1 MWYPAGMGRR
11 ILHVDMD
18 EFFAAVEKLDDPS
31 LRGKPLLVGGSAQG
45 RGVVSTASY
54 EARKFG
60 CHSAMP
66 MATAVALC
74 PQAVVLPV
82 RGGRYAAVSEQV
94 FEIFHRFTPL
104 VEPLSIDEAFL
115 DVSGSQRLFGPGES
129 IARRIKAA
137 VRDELGLTASVGV
150 AFNKFLAKL
159 ASDMDK
165 PDGLTVITESNVHTV
180 LDPLGISKMWGVGPA
195 GEKQFRRLGIRTF
208 ADLSRTDVKVL
219 TQHLGQVGEHFH
231 RLARGLDDRPVTPDH
246 EAKSIGQERTF
257 PVDVADITELR
268 AALLAQTEQ
277 VARRLR
283 RIGLEGRTV
292 TLKLRT
298 GDFTTL
304 TRSTTLDRATDVT
317 AEMWRAA
324 ESLLSAW
331 SRRRPRPLRLLGV
344 TVSQLAAKGGR
355 QLSLFGEADHQR
367 NQRLDEALDGI
378 VDRFGTRAI
387 RRGATLDPQVGVQR
401 DESPES

>member
-165 PDGLTVITESNVHTV
+165 PDGLTVITESNVRDV

-268 AALLAQTEQ
+268 AVLLAQTEQ